1 MWQHWLI
8 WKLVKYAYAS
18 YSLRVSAA
26 TWRCS
31 GQSWVKW
38 LLYPFSAPC
47 GLWECLG
54 SGCGWCCCGCGCVS
68 GCGSEAGVWLSTR
81 LPPAALT
88 FCFLALARHFATPT
102 RWEGWRGSR
111 VQRVEGMGYGVRD
124 TGVCGT
130 GYWVLNSCPSSSINF
145 VDWFLLKRAQLD
157 TCPTIP

>member
-1 MWQHWLI
+1 MHTP
-8 WKLVKYAYAS
+8 
-18 YSLRVSAA
+18 R
-26 TWRCS
+26 TR
-31 GQSWVKW
+31 
-38 LLYPFSAPC
+38 
-47 GLWECLG
+47 WECQLRRGAALVSHGLSGYYIHSQHLVGFESVLG
-54 SGCGWCCCGCGCVS
+54 SGCGWCCCCGCGCVS

-111 VQRVEGMGYGVRD
+111 VQRVGQVKGVFGMGYWGM
-124 TGVCGT
+124 
-130 GYWVLNSCPSSSINF
+130 GYWVLNSCPASSINF